1 MAKYAF
7 IQNDDTVGMIVEA
20 DSIELA
26 QEVASNVYG
35 TKDVVALE
43 GTENG
48 EKASPGCAWDG
59 TKFIPL
65 AGTELDEEFPT
76 VYGTSEEPV
85 QE

>member
-43 GTENG
+43 GTEM
-48 EKASPGCAWDG
+48 EKKLLQDVLGM
-59 TKFIPL
+59 
-65 AGTELDEEFPT
+65 
-76 VYGTSEEPV
+76 V
-85 QE
+85 QSLYH